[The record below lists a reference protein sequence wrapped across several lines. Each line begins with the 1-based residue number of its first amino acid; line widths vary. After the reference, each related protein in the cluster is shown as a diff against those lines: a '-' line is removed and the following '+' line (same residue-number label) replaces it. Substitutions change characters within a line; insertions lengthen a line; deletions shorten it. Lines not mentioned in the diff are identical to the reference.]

1 MLTIDFMK
9 SLEFQA
15 VKTRFCLDFL
25 DFLRF
30 LKLKTMFLVAYLVVF
45 LLENQLFFSV
55 EYHCENL
62 EFYNMLKMNKLK
74 HCKIKGIQY
83 SVN

>member
-1 MLTIDFMK
+1 MK

-30 LKLKTMFLVAYLVVF
+30 LKLKTMFLVACLVVF
-45 LLENQLFFSV
+45 LL
-55 EYHCENL
+55 
-62 EFYNMLKMNKLK
+62 
-74 HCKIKGIQY
+74 KISYFLVLNTIVRILNFITY
-83 SVN
+83 

>member
-1 MLTIDFMK
+1 ME

-45 LLENQLFFSV
+45 FTKKSAIF
-55 EYHCENL
+55 
-62 EFYNMLKMNKLK
+62 
-74 HCKIKGIQY
+74 
-83 SVN
+83 

>member
-1 MLTIDFMK
+1 MK

-30 LKLKTMFLVAYLVVF
+30 LKLKTMFLVACLIVF
-45 LLENQLFFSV
+45 LLKNQLFFST
-55 EYHCENL
+55 EYHCKDL
-62 EFYNMLKMNKLK
+62 EFYNVLKINKLK
-74 HCKIKGIQY
+74 T
-83 SVN
+83 